1 MSELLI
7 APEPGMARHRLS
19 RCLRAVV
26 AQRRLHRVFGT
37 GFIVVPEILL
47 NTAWVATAI
56 REGKPA
62 EILGAMRRGRGLGM
76 CTLDDSLRDAL
87 EQKMITPEDAYAVAE
102 DKVRFEPLL
111 RPGTASRRG

>member
-1 MSELLI
+1 
-7 APEPGMARHRLS
+7 
-19 RCLRAVV
+19 
-26 AQRRLHRVFGT
+26 
-37 GFIVVPEILL
+37 
-47 NTAWVATAI
+47 
-56 REGKPA
+56 
-62 EILGAMRRGRGLGM
+62 MRRGRGLGM